1 MRKGSCVSDL
11 LVVKDSGESPVEEF
25 GHLLGR
31 PGLSSDEG
39 LANDKHHLGRLLG
52 ERESRAEERK
62 KKKRTGSEG
71 ELGEGVPG
79 ERERGRKK
87 EREKREEGGGQRG
100 EVEGRR
106 EWGEFRTMV

>member
-1 MRKGSCVSDL
+1 MSDL
-11 LVVKDSGESPVEEF
+11 LVVKDSGKSPVEEF

-31 PGLSSDEG
+31 PRLSSDEG

-52 ERESRAEERK
+52 ERESRGEERK
-62 KKKRTGSEG
+62 RKRRTGLEG
-71 ELGEGVPG
+71 EVREGAPG
-79 ERERGRKK
+79 EREGRK
-87 EREKREEGGGQRG
+87 REGKEGGGQRG